1 MRWSWRSEA
10 VPLLLIAIMSGAS
23 AWAWG
28 RVPEPM
34 PVHWSLA
41 GEVDGWGS
49 RSTGLVLLPLVALGI
64 YALFFVAPL
73 LDPGRANYPRFRGVF
88 LVLRA
93 TILGVL
99 VVLHMALIASAVQPS
114 LHPGRAMAPVMG
126 SLFVVIGLTLGKVRP
141 NWFVGIRTPWTL
153 SSKRSWTR
161 SHRLG
166 GWLFLCTGLATLL
179 AWLVVP
185 GIALIVLIAAG
196 AATALSVAVY
206 SYVVWRDDP
215 ERIPPAGTSPSE
227 DG

>member
-1 MRWSWRSEA
+1 
-10 VPLLLIAIMSGAS
+10 
-23 AWAWG
+23 
-28 RVPEPM
+28 
-34 PVHWSLA
+34 
-41 GEVDGWGS
+41 
-49 RSTGLVLLPLVALGI
+49 VLLPLVALGI

-196 AATALSVAVY
+196 AATALSA
-206 SYVVWRDDP
+206 SRRPGPRRARTAEPSGQHVVDAFLLGARARSHQAQTGIVRAHGQKTTSTAF
-215 ERIPPAGTSPSE
+215 ERPTPVPSTCAGSRNQYW
-227 DG
+227 